1 MKLSGNPWKCDC
13 EALKMLQF
21 VVDKSNYIED
31 SDLMKCQ
38 EQNIELPMVL
48 LKTDVC
54 SSYFKTLA
62 GSLLGLVL
70 LIFIFL
76 YFKKSI
82 SMWLYERNLC
92 LRLISRP
99 EPQVDIDLKI
109 DGFLAFSHVD
119 LQLVGEY
126 VEKLER
132 GPREYRLCFYQRD
145 WLVGQSI
152 PACILNS
159 INDSKRV
166 IILMTNNF
174 INSSWGLFEFRSAI
188 RASSMDKDKRL
199 IVILYPGVDLDKLDS
214 ELKLYMKFNT
224 YLRRDDPQ
232 FWRKLMFAMPH
243 KPIQCEQPAI
253 TGGAAIEEN

>member
-1 MKLSGNPWKCDC
+1 MILSG
-13 EALKMLQF
+13 L
-21 VVDKSNYIED
+21 
-31 SDLMKCQ
+31 
-38 EQNIELPMVL
+38 
-48 LKTDVC
+48 
-54 SSYFKTLA
+54 
-62 GSLLGLVL
+62 
-70 LIFIFL
+70 
-76 YFKKSI
+76 
-82 SMWLYERNLC
+82 
-92 LRLISRP
+92 
-99 EPQVDIDLKI
+99 
-109 DGFLAFSHVD
+109 D

-199 IVILYPGVDLDKLDS
+199 IVILYPGVDLDKLDP

-224 YLRRDDPQ
+224 YLRRDDPHLPSRQ
-232 FWRKLMFAMPH
+232 VKQLKRTKFEGVQLNKLIAAQRLSEETRYNCN
-243 KPIQCEQPAI
+243 KI
-253 TGGAAIEEN
+253 TK